1 MPHLTQDI
9 KRFEEISNNGWPAL
23 QTMQYDGW
31 LLRFAEGVT
40 KRSNSVTMLYPS
52 RIPFKEKIAFC
63 ETVYHQRGIVPCF
76 KIVGESGTSVIDN
89 ILEDQGY
96 SIPATISF
104 QMVTIAHTPPA
115 PKQDVRIETR
125 INEAWIDHFIRMN
138 RFEMSRKPVY
148 LAIMK
153 QMLTPKCLVSVVA
166 NEQTIGVGLGVLEAD
181 CIGLFDLVVDPDH
194 RNKGIGADIVKAILH
209 WGHAMGAKQGYLQ
222 VLTDNTQA
230 ISVYRKLGFTEI
242 YQYWYRMKQE
252 S

>member
-1 MPHLTQDI
+1 MPHLTRDI

-40 KRSNSVTMLYPS
+40 KRSNSVSMLYPS

-63 ETVYHQRGIVPCF
+63 ETVYHQQGIAPCF
-76 KIVGESGTSVIDN
+76 KIVRESETSVIDS

-104 QMVTIAHTPPA
+104 QMLTIGSSA
-115 PKQDVRIETR
+115 PKPESAIHIETG
-125 INEAWIDHFIRMN
+125 INDAWIDHFIRMN
-138 RFEMSRKPVY
+138 RFEKSRKRVY

-153 QMLTPKCLVSVVA
+153 QVLTPKCLVSVVA
-166 NEQTIGVGLGVLEAD
+166 NQQTIGVGLGVLEAD

-194 RNKGIGADIVKAILH
+194 RNRGIGADIVKAILH
-209 WGHAMGAKQGYLQ
+209 WGHSMGARKGYLQ

-230 ISVYRKLGFTEI
+230 ISVYRKLGFAEI
-242 YQYWYRMKQE
+242 YQYWYRMKR
-252 S
+252 